1 MLKFSNKNDIY
12 NKQIN
17 FLKNL
22 EGIDFNILNKSTE
35 VNNYD
40 NTNIIDN
47 TKPKKDTVVINNT
60 GTIKK
65 NKILC
70 PDCDNDSLV
79 EEDTILG
86 FFVCKLCGQVL
97 EQMLDY
103 NPEWKQYDDGDNNA
117 RCGGFIN
124 PLLPTSSIGTSI
136 AGGFNNRMKIIHGWN
151 SMQYKE
157 RSLNNEFKKIHEVCQ
172 KYNILKCI
180 EDDAK
185 IMYKNMSECKHED
198 GKNKG
203 KFVITRGKNRI
214 SISAACLYF
223 SCGKKGMTYTPKEI
237 ADMYD
242 ITYSEINKGIKNLR
256 KLISG
261 NKNTKNSLSHPSQFI
276 KRYCN
281 NLKILSCHTDEAVKV
296 ALNVEKLN
304 VGTEHNPYSL
314 AAACIL
320 IVAEKN
326 KLRQITRKKLAAEF
340 EISDVTINKTF
351 KKIEA
356 FKNIIFD
363 KNKTELYSKS
373 DTKEDDDEEI
383 PQIVLEKMKEFGIDP
398 VLCQMKKIIK

>member
-1 MLKFSNKNDIY
+1 MLNFSNKNDIY

-17 FLKNL
+17 FLKNF
-22 EGIDFNILNKSTE
+22 EGINFILNKTTE
-35 VNNYD
+35 VNNCD
-40 NTNIIDN
+40 DANIIDN
-47 TKPKKDTVVINNT
+47 AKSKKDTADTNNA
-60 GTIKK
+60 GIIKK

-70 PDCDNDSLV
+70 LDCANDSLV

-136 AGGFNNRMKIIHGWN
+136 AGGFNRMKIIHGWN

-256 KLISG
+256 KLISE
-261 NKNTKNSLSHPSQFI
+261 NKNTKNSLNHPSQFI

-281 NLKILSCHTDEAVKV
+281 TLKILSCHTDEAIKV
-296 ALNVEKLN
+296 AINVEKLN

-363 KNKTELYSKS
+363 KHKTELYSKN
-373 DTKEDDDEEI
+373 DTKEDDDDEI
-383 PQIVLEKMKEFGIDP
+383 PQLVLEKMKEFGIDP
-398 VLCQMKKIIK
+398 VLCQMKKITK